1 MKCPK
6 CSVEV
11 THGDRFCKSCGAEL
25 PEPEAPPQAN
35 DPSAAD
41 ALKQAKAKDRDPDS
55 APAPEEVEL
64 WEGRY
69 SVKEG
74 ANVWFMLACA
84 LLGVLV
90 VHLFVFNAE
99 NRSNTFLLVAGGI
112 ILVLFLISLA
122 KYFVSH
128 LTNKYRITT
137 QRLFLI
143 QGFLSRTTDEVELI
157 RVDDIVV
164 KQTLFERLCKIG
176 TIVVETPSD
185 RTHPRVEL
193 VGVQE
198 PEKVKELIRKYGR
211 MRREKSALFV
221 EQV

>member
-11 THGDRFCKSCGAEL
+11 THGDRFCKSCGGEL
-25 PEPEAPPQAN
+25 PEPESPPKRD
-35 DPSAAD
+35 DPSTAD
-41 ALKQAKAKDRDPDS
+41 ALRSAKGKDDGT
-55 APAPEEVEL
+55 PAPEEVQL

-69 SVKEG
+69 SIKEG

-84 LLGVLV
+84 LLGILI

-99 NRSNTFLLVAGGI
+99 NRSSTFLLVAGGI
-112 ILVLFLISLA
+112 VLVLFLLSVA

-193 VGVQE
+193 VGVQN
-198 PEKVKELIRKYGR
+198 PEVVKEMIRKYGR